1 MSELSKRQRRRRW
14 LQPVIGVA
22 AVILVYYAWPVRQEG
37 GDLVLGVLLTLV
49 GVGLVGWAIAVQIR
63 RHVVLGEPVGL
74 PALVTLLGTVL
85 LFRPFL
91 ALSASALNAAASP
104 AEQDMRAQL
113 LYEQRGA
120 SPWPALINSTVASV
134 TSTLLVL
141 VLALAVLVPALAPA
155 EAEAHGAGHS
165 VPARL
170 EEGDRR
176 RARRQVHGHG
186 WTSA

>member
-74 PALVTLLGTVL
+74 PALVTLLG
-85 LFRPFL
+85 
-91 ALSASALNAAASP
+91 
-104 AEQDMRAQL
+104 
-113 LYEQRGA
+113 
-120 SPWPALINSTVASV
+120 
-134 TSTLLVL
+134 
-141 VLALAVLVPALAPA
+141 AVLVVFAY
-155 EAEAHGAGHS
+155 GYY
-165 VPARL
+165 RL
-170 EEGDRR
+170 EISDPGQMDGLETKTDSLYFTMQLLTTVGLGDVSAQGQV
-176 RARRQVHGHG
+176 ARTLALVQMTFDLVFIAAGGSLLAGSIKEQIGKRNDTGRE
-186 WTSA
+186 SAG